1 VVSSPK
7 KRKVA
12 ELEAQELGAHING
25 TVQTIGGSPE
35 RLVKLVQATLFLLSR
50 PHLSKKLTQIV
61 AGRWIH
67 VFQFRRPAMSFLEST
82 WEFIAKK
89 GLNLHLVNRVRRE
102 LFNCMCSVPFL
113 HTFLGASVA
122 GVTTASDASNSGGAV
137 GIAKSL
143 TAAGQDYVTTLA
155 NFPRPRRVPVLVISL
170 FNGIGG
176 ALRAYDLLSVVPVG
190 AVVFEIHPPAN
201 RVTMKRWPYAEICG
215 DVRSLDEVMIRNWLD
230 KYIPLREVHLW
241 AGFPCNDLSS
251 VRAGRQ
257 GLQGPGSG
265 LFWEVVRIKRLLE
278 KELPPH
284 VALKY
289 VGENVASM
297 DKEHCEEISSELEVR
312 PYHLNPSGAVPMQ
325 RPRLC
330 WTSEELEGAVEG
342 ITFEEKTYWTEITA
356 TAPYP
361 TMDQWVTEG
370 CEWPGGE
377 EGHLLPTAMKSIKR
391 KRPPESPAG
400 LNRCDWDTIYRW
412 TSDDFRFPPYHYQQ
426 RFIFWR
432 GNNWRL
438 CNASE
443 KDLLLGYGWEHT
455 KLCYN
460 ASTIKG
466 NPQQHEDER
475 LSLLG
480 DSFSV
485 FSFVIPAAA
494 LCRAYIPKLHYH
506 QLALRMGLAPG
517 FTCPLNLVAPLGRKL
532 QYGSADNLSTQTVE
546 QINKVLL
553 ARVNHTGSDIR
564 LTTGEVLS
572 PKSAPRQSVQAGWW
586 DWKPLFKVKWKLSE
600 HINVL
605 ELRSSL
611 LAAKYHILHL
621 QQVHC
626 RIVHITDSF
635 VCMSVISK
643 GRTGSKQLGRVLKE
657 LNAWMLGFGITMIVG
672 HVESSENPTDGESRS
687 MALQW
692 QADSR

>member
-1 VVSSPK
+1 MGQCQSGFIPK

-176 ALRAYDLLSVVPVG
+176 ALRAYDVLSVVPVG

-230 KYIPLREVHLW
+230 KYIPLGRFSLQWPVIGQGWTSRASRTWFRPLLGGGKNQTAFGERTATSRGPQIRGGERGLHGQGALWRDLQWAGSQTLSPQPFRRRANAEAQALLDIRGDRGCRGGDHLWRENTLDRDHSNSPISHHGPVGYRGLRMAWRRGRTPPTNCDEVHQ
-241 AGFPCNDLSS
+241 AKKTARIP
-251 VRAGRQ
+251 GRFEP
-257 GLQGPGSG
+257 L
-265 LFWEVVRIKRLLE
+265 RLG
-278 KELPPH
+278 
-284 VALKY
+284 Y
-289 VGENVASM
+289 N
-297 DKEHCEEISSELEVR
+297 
-312 PYHLNPSGAVPMQ
+312 
-325 RPRLC
+325 
-330 WTSEELEGAVEG
+330 
-342 ITFEEKTYWTEITA
+342 
-356 TAPYP
+356 
-361 TMDQWVTEG
+361 
-370 CEWPGGE
+370 
-377 EGHLLPTAMKSIKR
+377 
-391 KRPPESPAG
+391 
-400 LNRCDWDTIYRW
+400 IYRW

-480 DSFSV
+480 EFQCFLFRD
-485 FSFVIPAAA
+485 P
-494 LCRAYIPKLHYH
+494 C
-506 QLALRMGLAPG
+506 
-517 FTCPLNLVAPLGRKL
+517 C
-532 QYGSADNLSTQTVE
+532 STVPSLYPQT
-546 QINKVLL
+546 
-553 ARVNHTGSDIR
+553 S
-564 LTTGEVLS
+564 LS
-572 PKSAPRQSVQAGWW
+572 PTGVAHGTCTWV
-586 DWKPLFKVKWKLSE
+586 
-600 HINVL
+600 
-605 ELRSSL
+605 
-611 LAAKYHILHL
+611 YM
-621 QQVHC
+621 
-626 RIVHITDSF
+626 SF
-635 VCMSVISK
+635 
-643 GRTGSKQLGRVLKE
+643 
-657 LNAWMLGFGITMIVG
+657 
-672 HVESSENPTDGESRS
+672 ESGCTIG
-687 MALQW
+687 A
-692 QADSR
+692 